1 MPSPSKARCNG
12 PPMNGDEW
20 FEYTIEEEARL
31 KKPEEAK
38 PQTVEEA
45 HQQRMLKQIEPI
57 LTEQEQQRERWVEWL
72 ARWVYCTEGAHLT
85 LTDIRYAR
93 VFADK
98 AHRSQSAA
106 ENCATFIRDDE
117 ELARAIGRKLNGV
130 LEVASLKIPYYD
142 SKIVK
147 ALVSAGIEPPPTTV
161 LNIAESKSL
170 GPDSFAKL
178 EQMEVSGALHLGRQE
193 LLNACIRFLKT
204 EEIQRKVEIYAA
216 KYPTVQDLSSRQVT
230 RLYSDLNTH
239 HPFFMYAIRSVF
251 PLAKAFVD
259 TFRPF
264 VTIDKSRKEDTPP
277 LKVEGLVP
285 GLLKELQSIFPAWK
299 YLTDLDRRF
308 ASDGGPFDHIVTF
321 AHVLVEHSSVE
332 LVEEYLR
339 QGDVNAGG
347 PRWTLL
353 QAAVSMHTYNSRMNK
368 IVDLLLNHGTYVT
381 LSKAEHGSAL
391 RTAAIY
397 GKWVLLEKLL
407 GCCLS
412 SGAWKIA
419 NDLRFIMDIMDEQGG
434 INLGE
439 DFSDL
444 LAPERIVL
452 YAKRQ
457 IIRTIEDQI
466 RKDEREIKRHPW

>member
-1 MPSPSKARCNG
+1 MPSPLKARRNG
-12 PPMNGDEW
+12 PPMSGDEW
-20 FEYTIEEEARL
+20 FKYTKEEKARLKTPEQAKLEEMEEARQQSML
-31 KKPEEAK
+31 KK
-38 PQTVEEA
+38 
-45 HQQRMLKQIEPI
+45 IELVPA
-57 LTEQEQQRERWVEWL
+57 EQEQQRERWAEWL
-72 ARWVYCTEGAHLT
+72 TRWVYCTEGAHLT

-98 AHRSQSAA
+98 THRSQGAA

-117 ELARAIGRKLNGV
+117 ELERAIGRKLNGV
-130 LEVASLKIPYYD
+130 LEVTSSKIPYYD

-161 LNIAESKSL
+161 LTIAESKFL
-170 GPDSFAKL
+170 GPGSFAKL
-178 EQMEVSGALHLGRQE
+178 QQMELSHAVHLGRQE

-204 EEIQRKVEIYAA
+204 EEIQLKVEIYAA
-216 KYPTVQDLSSRQVT
+216 KYPTAQDLSSRQAA
-230 RLYSDLNTH
+230 RLYSDLSAH
-239 HPFFMYAIRSVF
+239 HPFFKYVIRSVF
-251 PLAKAFVD
+251 PLAKALVD
-259 TFRPF
+259 TFRSLK
-264 VTIDKSRKEDTPP
+264 TIDKSRKEDKPQ

-299 YLTDLDRRF
+299 YLTDLGRRV
-308 ASDGGPFDHIVTF
+308 ASDGGPFNHTVTF

-339 QGDVNAGG
+339 QGGDVNVGG

-368 IVDLLLNHGTYVT
+368 IVDLLLEHGAYVT

-407 GCCLS
+407 VWCLF

-419 NDLRFIMDIMDEQGG
+419 NDLRFIMDVMDEQGG
-434 INLGE
+434 INPGE
-439 DFSDL
+439 NFSDL
-444 LAPERIVL
+444 PAPERIAL

-457 IIRTIEDQI
+457 VIRIIEDQI
-466 RKDEREIKRHPW
+466 HRDEQVIKRHP

>member
-1 MPSPSKARCNG
+1 MSG
-12 PPMNGDEW
+12 EEW
-20 FEYTIEEEARL
+20 FEYTMEEETRL
-31 KKPEEAK
+31 KTPEEAK
-38 PQTVEEA
+38 LQEVEEV
-45 HQQRMLKQIEPI
+45 HQQRISKQIEPVPAKK
-57 LTEQEQQRERWVEWL
+57 EQQRERWVEWL
-72 ARWVYCTEGAHLT
+72 IRWVYCTEGAHLT

-98 AHRSQSAA
+98 AHRSQGAA
-106 ENCATFIRDDE
+106 ENCATFIRGDE
-117 ELARAIGRKLNGV
+117 ELERAIGRKLNGV
-130 LEVASLKIPYYD
+130 LEVASSTIPYYD

-161 LNIAESKSL
+161 VEIAESKFL

-178 EQMEVSGALHLGRQE
+178 QEMELPRAVHLGRQE

-216 KYPTVQDLSSRQVT
+216 KYPTAQDLSSRQAA

-239 HPFFMYAIRSVF
+239 HPFFKYAIRSVF
-251 PLAKAFVD
+251 PLAKALVD
-259 TFRPF
+259 TFRSLM
-264 VTIDKSRKEDTPP
+264 TIDKFKKEDKPP

-299 YLTDLDRRF
+299 YLTDLERRF
-308 ASDGGPFDHIVTF
+308 ASDGGPFDHTATF
-321 AHVLVEHSSVE
+321 AHVLVKHSSVE

-339 QGDVNAGG
+339 QGGDVNVGR

-368 IVDLLLNHGTYVT
+368 IVNLLLKQGTYVT

-391 RTAAIY
+391 RTAAIH

-407 GCCLS
+407 VWGLS

-434 INLGE
+434 INPGE

-444 LAPERIVL
+444 PAPERIVL

-457 IIRTIEDQI
+457 VIRIIEDQI
-466 RKDEREIKRHPW
+466 HRDEQEIKRHP